1 MDGLNWLASTW
12 FFTPV
17 SSYADFTALNGLPA
31 QPVRSE
37 VSFKEDGG
45 EGVAVVTL
53 TNPGP
58 ALAFMV
64 RMKLNRAQGGEEIL
78 PVFWAD
84 NYVSLLPGESREI
97 EARWLQA
104 DFGGTPALE
113 VTGWNVK

>member
-1 MDGLNWLASTW
+1 MNYERT
-12 FFTPV
+12 
-17 SSYADFTALNGLPA
+17 
-31 QPVRSE
+31 
-37 VSFKEDGG
+37 G

-58 ALAFMV
+58 ALTFMV
-64 RMKLNRAQGGEEIL
+64 RMKLNRAPGGEEIL

-97 EARWLQA
+97 EARWLRA